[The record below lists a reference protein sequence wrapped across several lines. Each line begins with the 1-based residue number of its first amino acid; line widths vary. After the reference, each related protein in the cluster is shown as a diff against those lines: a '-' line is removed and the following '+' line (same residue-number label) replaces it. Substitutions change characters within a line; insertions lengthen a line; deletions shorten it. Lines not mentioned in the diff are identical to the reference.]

1 MVELQ
6 VILTA
11 LSLKSMYYHFSIL
24 LLFRPFLKLQI
35 IDSQISPRDICIQAA
50 LAIQKLL
57 RSYSKLY
64 TLQRTPS
71 FVPYFVLT
79 STLIHLTV
87 APMQS
92 RSGVGSSGQ
101 ESQVA
106 EALSQGIADL
116 EEMSLCHHFAN
127 KALDILRYFARQ
139 WGSGMDIEGG
149 MTPEDSTDPTQR
161 PTSSSDFF
169 APSGRT
175 GDPLSAEEPTRDTSL
190 GSTDRYGAL
199 GGTGI
204 AENPMFWPFPMQ
216 GRPTIPNRDGLERA
230 GFAML

>member
-1 MVELQ
+1 
-6 VILTA
+6 
-11 LSLKSMYYHFSIL
+11 MYYHFSIL

-35 IDSQISPRDICIQAA
+35 VDSQISPRDICIQAA

-57 RSYSKLY
+57 NSYSKLY

-87 APMQS
+87 APMQN
-92 RSGVGSSGQ
+92 RSGVGNSGQ
-101 ESQVA
+101 EAQVA

-116 EEMSLCHHFAN
+116 EEMSPCHHFAN

-149 MTPEDSTDPTQR
+149 MTPEDSTDRSQR
-161 PTSSSDFF
+161 PTSSTDFF
-169 APSGRT
+169 APSGRM
-175 GDPLSAEEPTRDTSL
+175 GDPLSASESTIDNSL
-190 GSTDRYGAL
+190 GSTDGYTAL
-199 GGTGI
+199 GGTEI
-204 AENPMFWPFPMQ
+204 AEHPMFWPFPMQ
-216 GRPTIPNRDGLERA
+216 GRPTLPGREGLERA
-230 GFAML
+230 GFSML